1 MTNEKYDQDFANAMA
16 LKLRLNREARAK
28 TIEHKPPEDD
38 FRHEMARSIAQERG
52 VTPERVMSYL
62 EKFGFYPCWPIEK
75 DIVDD
80 QYARARDYSKLAL
93 IAR

>member
-1 MTNEKYDQDFANAMA
+1 MTNEKYGQDFANAMA

-62 EKFGFYPCWPIEK
+62 EKFGF
-75 DIVDD
+75 
-80 QYARARDYSKLAL
+80 
-93 IAR
+93 